1 MNRKFLIKKPSITE
15 KATRL
20 NEEGKYVFIVEP
32 RATKNEIKKAV
43 KEQYKVDVTQV
54 NVITI
59 PPKKRRFR
67 GLVGLRGGYRKA
79 IVTLKDK
86 QKIDIE

>member
-1 MNRKFLIKKPSITE
+1 MNRKFLIKRPAITE

-43 KEQYKVDVTQV
+43 KEQYKVDVVRV
-54 NVITI
+54 NVVTI

-67 GLVGLRGGYRKA
+67 GLTGLRGGYRKA

-86 QKIDIE
+86 QKIDVE